1 MVKQGSWARYNPE
14 DMSSLITQRA
24 LLVLMTQGNVLMTIT
39 APSPAECSECPGW
52 LKIFTTML
60 PSLFFCFVFVC
71 LFFSVQDLLIGGHSS
86 SSSTSS
92 LSTPT
97 SVAHSPP
104 QQQVNGLMGAL
115 QGAHGAMSGI
125 VGALNGVIQ
134 SSSPHPHPSSITSTS
149 LPISGALNN
158 RSVREDVIQN
168 LCDFIIQSRFDSVT
182 MYM

>member
-1 MVKQGSWARYNPE
+1 MILKTFLHPIHRASFV
-14 DMSSLITQRA
+14 LIKSR
-24 LLVLMTQGNVLMTIT
+24 NVLKVIT
-39 APSPAECSECPGW
+39 ALSPAECSKWSGW
-52 LKIFTTML
+52 LKSFIATHPVYFCC
-60 PSLFFCFVFVC
+60 FFFLSV
-71 LFFSVQDLLIGGHSS
+71 FSVQDLLIGGHSS

-134 SSSPHPHPSSITSTS
+134 SSSPLPHPSSITTSS
-149 LPISGALNN
+149 LPITGALNN
-158 RSVREDVIQN
+158 RSVKW
-168 LCDFIIQSRFDSVT
+168 SHDSFEIW
-182 MYM
+182 